1 MSNIDLFIL
10 SFTLLSISLYS
21 TYKNYSNKNL
31 KSYILGDKSV
41 NWRTIG
47 LSVMATQASAITF
60 LSTPGQGYVDGMSFI
75 QNYLGLPIALIIVS
89 SIFVPIYYK
98 SNVYTAYQY
107 LETRFDYKVRL
118 LTSLFFLMQRGL
130 QAGITIYAPS
140 IILTTILGWDLTI
153 TVILVG
159 SLIILYTVIGGS
171 RAVSLTHKHQM
182 TIIFIGLIVLFTFLL
197 NFILKDISFYNS
209 LQLMGL
215 FDKNNAINLS
225 FDFSEKYTIWSGLF
239 GGFFLSLS
247 YFGTDQSQ
255 VSRYINGKNIKES
268 QMGLIFNAF
277 MKIPLQ
283 FFILFIGLLL
293 FVFYSLNQPPLNFNK
308 SLLSYQQSIDNSLIE
323 NYEKENTLI
332 FEKKKELL
340 NSYFNNST
348 DEKLNKKIIELNN
361 DLDIN
366 RKNFESEVLANG
378 YIMKKP
384 ESDFIFLRF
393 ILDYL
398 PIGLIGFLIAV
409 IFSAAMS
416 STSAEISALSAITTI
431 DIYKRF
437 FKSDVL
443 TKNDVIISK
452 FFSFLWGVIAILF
465 SLFFVQKENLIESIN
480 IVASLLYGNV
490 LGIFLVAFFNKTI
503 KSNNIFIGAI
513 LSQTIVLI
521 IYFNQGDSIGYLWF
535 NFIGTLLTCS
545 ISYFL
550 YILNENINNSTT

>member
-31 KSYILGDKSV
+31 KSYILGNKSA

-60 LSTPGQGYVDGMSFI
+60 LSTPGQGYVEGMSFI
-75 QNYLGLPIALIIVS
+75 QNYLGLPIALIVVS
-89 SIFVPIYYK
+89 LIFVPIYYK
-98 SNVYTAYQY
+98 SNVYTAYEY

-159 SLIILYTVIGGS
+159 SLIILYTVVGGS

-225 FDFSEKYTIWSGLF
+225 FDLSEKYTIWSGLF

-308 SLLSYQQSIDNSLIE
+308 SLLSYQKSIDNSLIE

-340 NSYFNNST
+340 NSYFNNSK
-348 DEKLNKKIIELNN
+348 DEKLNKQIIELNN

-366 RKNFESEVLANG
+366 RKNFESEVVANG

-384 ESDFIFLRF
+384 ESDFIFLTF

-437 FKSDVL
+437 FKSDVF

-452 FFSFLWGVIAILF
+452 FFNFIWGVIAILF

-490 LGIFLVAFFNKTI
+490 LGIFLVAFFNKKI
-503 KSNNIFIGAI
+503 KSNNVFIGAI

-550 YILNENINNSTT
+550 YILNENINNSTK

>member
-31 KSYILGDKSV
+31 KSYILGNKSA

-60 LSTPGQGYVDGMSFI
+60 LSTPGQGYVEGMSFI
-75 QNYLGLPIALIIVS
+75 QNYLGLPIALIVVS
-89 SIFVPIYYK
+89 LIFVPIYYK
-98 SNVYTAYQY
+98 SNVYTAYEY
-107 LETRFDYKVRL
+107 LERRFDYKVRL

-159 SLIILYTVIGGS
+159 SLIILYTVVGGS

-308 SLLSYQQSIDNSLIE
+308 SLLSYQKSIDNSLIE

-340 NSYFNNST
+340 NSYFNNSK
-348 DEKLNKKIIELNN
+348 DEKLNKQIIELNN

-437 FKSDVL
+437 FKSGVF

-452 FFSFLWGVIAILF
+452 FFNFIWGVIAILF

-490 LGIFLVAFFNKTI
+490 LGIFLVAFFNKKI
-503 KSNNIFIGAI
+503 KSNNVFIGAI

-550 YILNENINNSTT
+550 YILNENINNSTK

>member
-31 KSYILGDKSV
+31 KSYILGNKSA

-60 LSTPGQGYVDGMSFI
+60 LSTPGQGYVEGMSFI
-75 QNYLGLPIALIIVS
+75 QNYLGLPIALIVVS
-89 SIFVPIYYK
+89 LIFVPIYYK
-98 SNVYTAYQY
+98 SNVYTAYEY
-107 LETRFDYKVRL
+107 LERRFDYKVRL

-159 SLIILYTVIGGS
+159 SLIILYTVVGGS

-182 TIIFIGLIVLFTFLL
+182 IVIFIGLIVLFTFLL

-308 SLLSYQQSIDNSLIE
+308 SLLSYQKSIDNSLIE

-340 NSYFNNST
+340 NSYFNNSK
-348 DEKLNKKIIELNN
+348 DEKLNKQIIELNN

-384 ESDFIFLRF
+384 ESDFIFLTF

-437 FKSDVL
+437 FKSGVFS
-443 TKNDVIISK
+443 KNDVIISK
-452 FFSFLWGVIAILF
+452 FFNFIWGVIAILF

-490 LGIFLVAFFNKTI
+490 LGIFLVAFFNKKI
-503 KSNNIFIGAI
+503 KSNNVFIGAI

-550 YILNENINNSTT
+550 YILNENINNSTK

>member
-31 KSYILGDKSV
+31 KSYILGNKSA

-60 LSTPGQGYVDGMSFI
+60 LSTPGQGYVEGMSFI
-75 QNYLGLPIALIIVS
+75 QNYLGLPIALIVVS
-89 SIFVPIYYK
+89 LIFVPIYYK
-98 SNVYTAYQY
+98 SNVYTAYEY

-159 SLIILYTVIGGS
+159 SLIILYTVVGGS

-308 SLLSYQQSIDNSLIE
+308 SLLSYQKSIDNSLIE

-340 NSYFNNST
+340 NSYFNNSK
-348 DEKLNKKIIELNN
+348 DEKLNKQIIELNN

-384 ESDFIFLRF
+384 ESDFIFLTF

-437 FKSDVL
+437 FKSGVF

-452 FFSFLWGVIAILF
+452 FFNFIWGVIAILF

-490 LGIFLVAFFNKTI
+490 LGIFLVAFFNKKI
-503 KSNNIFIGAI
+503 KSNNVFIGAI

-550 YILNENINNSTT
+550 YILNENINNSTK

>member
-98 SNVYTAYQY
+98 SNVYTAYEY

-225 FDFSEKYTIWSGLF
+225 FDLSEKYTIWSGLF

-452 FFSFLWGVIAILF
+452 FFNFLWGVIAILF

>member
-31 KSYILGDKSV
+31 KSYILGNKSA

-60 LSTPGQGYVDGMSFI
+60 LSTPGQGYVEGMSFI
-75 QNYLGLPIALIIVS
+75 QNYLGLPIALIVVS
-89 SIFVPIYYK
+89 LIFVPIYYK
-98 SNVYTAYQY
+98 SNVYTAYEY
-107 LETRFDYKVRL
+107 LERRFDYKVRL

-159 SLIILYTVIGGS
+159 SLIILYTVVGGS

-182 TIIFIGLIVLFTFLL
+182 IVIFIGLIVLFTFLL

-308 SLLSYQQSIDNSLIE
+308 SLLSYQKSIDNSLIE

-340 NSYFNNST
+340 NSYFNNSK
-348 DEKLNKKIIELNN
+348 DEILNKQIIELNN

-384 ESDFIFLRF
+384 ESDFIFLTF

-437 FKSDVL
+437 FKSGVFS
-443 TKNDVIISK
+443 KNDVIISK
-452 FFSFLWGVIAILF
+452 FFNFIWGVIAILF

-490 LGIFLVAFFNKTI
+490 LGIFLVAFFNKKI
-503 KSNNIFIGAI
+503 KSNNVFIGAI

-521 IYFNQGDSIGYLWF
+521 IYFNLGDSIGYLWF

-550 YILNENINNSTT
+550 YILNENINNSTK

>member
-31 KSYILGDKSV
+31 KSYILGNKSA
-41 NWRTIG
+41 NWKTVG

-60 LSTPGQGYVDGMSFI
+60 LSTPGQGYVEGMSFI

-89 SIFVPIYYK
+89 LIFVPIYYK
-98 SNVYTAYQY
+98 SNVYTAYEY

-153 TVILVG
+153 TVVLVG
-159 SLIILYTVIGGS
+159 SLIILYTVVGGS

-308 SLLSYQQSIDNSLIE
+308 SLLSYQKSIDNSLIE

-340 NSYFNNST
+340 NSYFNDSK
-348 DEKLNKKIIELNN
+348 DEKLNKQIIELNN

-384 ESDFIFLRF
+384 ESDFIFLTF

-437 FKSDVL
+437 FKSNVL

-452 FFSFLWGVIAILF
+452 FFNFLWGVIAILF

-490 LGIFLVAFFNKTI
+490 LGIFLVAFFSKKI
-503 KSNNIFIGAI
+503 KSNNVFIGAI

-550 YILNENINNSTT
+550 YMLNENINNSTK

>member
-31 KSYILGDKSV
+31 KSYILGNKSA

-60 LSTPGQGYVDGMSFI
+60 LSTPGQGYVEGMSFI
-75 QNYLGLPIALIIVS
+75 QNYLGLPIALIVVS
-89 SIFVPIYYK
+89 LIFVPIYYK
-98 SNVYTAYQY
+98 SNVYTAYEY

-159 SLIILYTVIGGS
+159 ALIILYTVVGGS

-308 SLLSYQQSIDNSLIE
+308 SLLSYQKSIDNSLIE

-340 NSYFNNST
+340 NSYFNNSK
-348 DEKLNKKIIELNN
+348 DEKLNKQIIELNN
-361 DLDIN
+361 DFDIN

-384 ESDFIFLRF
+384 ESDFIFLTF

-437 FKSDVL
+437 FKSGVF

-452 FFSFLWGVIAILF
+452 FFNFIWGVIAILF

-490 LGIFLVAFFNKTI
+490 LGIFLVAFFNKKI
-503 KSNNIFIGAI
+503 KSNNVFIGAI

-550 YILNENINNSTT
+550 YILNENINNSTK

>member
-31 KSYILGDKSV
+31 KSYILGNKSV

-60 LSTPGQGYVDGMSFI
+60 LSTPGQGYVEGMSFI
-75 QNYLGLPIALIIVS
+75 QNYLGLPIALIVVYL
-89 SIFVPIYYK
+89 IFVPIYYK
-98 SNVYTAYQY
+98 SNVYTAYEY

-159 SLIILYTVIGGS
+159 SLIILYTVVGGS

-182 TIIFIGLIVLFTFLL
+182 TVIFIGLIVLFTFLL

-225 FDFSEKYTIWSGLF
+225 FDLSEKYTIWSGLF

-293 FVFYSLNQPPLNFNK
+293 FVFYSLNQPPLNFNT
-308 SLLSYQQSIDNSLIE
+308 SLLSYQKSIDNSVIE

-340 NSYFNNST
+340 NSYFNNSK
-348 DEKLNKKIIELNN
+348 DEKLNKQIIELNN

-452 FFSFLWGVIAILF
+452 FFNFLWGVIAILF

-490 LGIFLVAFFNKTI
+490 LGIFLVAFFNKKI
-503 KSNNIFIGAI
+503 KSNNVFIGAI

>member
-98 SNVYTAYQY
+98 SNVYTAYEY

-159 SLIILYTVIGGS
+159 SLIILYTVVGGS

-182 TIIFIGLIVLFTFLL
+182 TVIFIGLIVLFTFLL

-490 LGIFLVAFFNKTI
+490 LGIFLVAFFNKKI
-503 KSNNIFIGAI
+503 KSNNVFIGAI

>member
-98 SNVYTAYQY
+98 SNVYTAYEY

-452 FFSFLWGVIAILF
+452 FFNFLWGVIAILF

-490 LGIFLVAFFNKTI
+490 LGIFLVAFFNKKI
-503 KSNNIFIGAI
+503 KSNNVFIGAI

>member
-10 SFTLLSISLYS
+10 CFTLLSISLYS

-31 KSYILGDKSV
+31 KSYILGNKSV

-60 LSTPGQGYVDGMSFI
+60 LSTPGQGYVEGMSFI
-75 QNYLGLPIALIIVS
+75 QNYLGLPIALIVVYL
-89 SIFVPIYYK
+89 IFVPIYYK
-98 SNVYTAYQY
+98 SNVYTAYEY

-159 SLIILYTVIGGS
+159 SLIILYTVVGGS

-182 TIIFIGLIVLFTFLL
+182 TVIFIGLIVLFTFLL

-225 FDFSEKYTIWSGLF
+225 FDLSEKYTIWSGLF

-293 FVFYSLNQPPLNFNK
+293 FVFYSLNQPPLNFNT
-308 SLLSYQQSIDNSLIE
+308 SLLSYQKSIDNSVIE

-340 NSYFNNST
+340 NSYFKNSK
-348 DEKLNKKIIELNN
+348 DEKLNKQIIELNN

-452 FFSFLWGVIAILF
+452 FFNFLWGVIAILF

-490 LGIFLVAFFNKTI
+490 LGIFLVAFFNKKI
-503 KSNNIFIGAI
+503 KSNNVFIGAI

>member
-31 KSYILGDKSV
+31 KSYILGNKSA
-41 NWRTIG
+41 NWKTIG

-75 QNYLGLPIALIIVS
+75 QNYLGLPIALIIVC

-98 SNVYTAYQY
+98 SNVYTAYEY

-153 TVILVG
+153 TVVLVG
-159 SLIILYTVIGGS
+159 SLIILYTVVGGS

-308 SLLSYQQSIDNSLIE
+308 SLLSYQKSIDNSLIE

-340 NSYFNNST
+340 NSFFNDSK
-348 DEKLNKKIIELNN
+348 DEKLNKQIIELNN

-366 RKNFESEVLANG
+366 RKNFESEVVANG

-384 ESDFIFLRF
+384 ESDFIFLTF

-431 DIYKRF
+431 DIYKRS
-437 FKSDVL
+437 FKSDVF

-452 FFSFLWGVIAILF
+452 FFNFIWGVIAILF

-490 LGIFLVAFFNKTI
+490 LGIFLVAFFSKKI
-503 KSNNIFIGAI
+503 KSNNVFIGAI

-550 YILNENINNSTT
+550 YMLNENINNSTK